1 MHKIKEFYLAA
12 LTVKIK
18 IQKVRLFQFQNKV
31 HCIYIKC
38 GGGEP
43 WWKKP
48 QNMDRILKVKNE
60 RMKVIEF
67 GE

>member
-31 HCIYIKC
+31 HCTYTSTSGV
-38 GGGEP
+38 GGGLQ
-43 WWKKP
+43 WKIP
-48 QNMDRILKVKNE
+48 QKGLDKSLKV
-60 RMKVIEF
+60 
-67 GE
+67 